1 MRQYHSLKQ
10 QKPDHLLL
18 FRLGDFYE
26 LFYEDAVVASR
37 DLEITLT
44 SRNKEKGEA
53 IPMCGVPAH
62 SVDGYINKLIIK
74 GHRLAIADQVEEAQQ
89 GKQLVRREITR
100 IITPGTTSDPKLLEA
115 GQNNY
120 LAAVAAKGDR
130 AGLAYVDISTGEFR
144 MTEIEASG
152 VDAALAEIGAKEV
165 LQASA
170 GPLFA
175 EDSSGSQS
183 GANYMRTEIES
194 WVFDVDYSQRT
205 LSSHFKLHS
214 LDGLGAAGHP
224 AAVAAAGAILHYLR
238 DTQRAA
244 LQHIEPPNY
253 YTQHNWMV
261 LDTVTVRHLELVEPL
276 FGGEAASTL
285 LRIIDKT
292 QTPMGKRLLRHW
304 LLRPSISREEIE
316 SRLDGVQELTRQ
328 TIRAAEIRQ
337 QLAKILDIERLLAKV
352 TLGSANPRDLVGLGS
367 SFKSLP
373 VLRTLISELLSSR
386 MLHLHEHFDEL
397 ADLCDT
403 ILLTLADEPPF
414 KLSEGGV
421 IREGIDAELDELRGI
436 RQNSRAYIAQI
447 ETRERERTGIHSLK
461 VRFNNVF
468 GFYIEVSKA
477 NLAAVPADYDRK
489 QTLVNAERFITP
501 ELKEYETKVLQAEEK
516 ILEREK
522 ARFEEVRA
530 AVAAEAQRIRS
541 SAATVA
547 ELDVLRGMA
556 QIATECDYVRP
567 VFNSGGV
574 IQIAAGRHPVV
585 ERLADT
591 YNSER
596 FIPNDVYL
604 NDSDHLLAVIT
615 GPNMGG
621 KSTYLRQTA
630 LIAILAQMG
639 SFVPASSAT
648 LPVID
653 RIFTRIGASDNLAMG
668 RSTFMVEMTETAEI
682 LNTATAKSLILLD
695 EIGRGTATFDGLA
708 IAWAV
713 VEHIHSR
720 TRAKT
725 LFATHY
731 HELTE
736 LAELLTGVANLHVSV
751 KESGDQ
757 IAFLR
762 KVEPGKAD
770 RSYGIEV
777 ARLAGLP
784 LDVVQRARAVLARH
798 EEKEYSVSEE
808 LASELPPSPVQTS
821 IFPDPTEHGIA
832 EELQALD
839 LNALRPIEALTLLEK
854 WAERLRREMG
864 PNAANE

>member
-130 AGLAYVDISTGEFR
+130 AGLAYVDISTGQFR

-757 IAFLR
+757 IVFLR

-784 LDVVQRARAVLARH
+784 LDVVERARAVLARH

>member
-44 SRNKEKGEA
+44 SRNKERGEA

-62 SVDGYINKLIIK
+62 SVDGYINKLIVK

-144 MTEIEASG
+144 MTEIDASA
-152 VDAALAEIGAKEV
+152 VDAALAEMGAKEV

-244 LQHIEPPNY
+244 LQHIEPPTY

-276 FGGEAASTL
+276 FGGEAGSTL

-292 QTPMGKRLLRHW
+292 QTAMGKRLLRQW

-328 TIRAAEIRQ
+328 TIRAAEIRE

-373 VLRTLISELLSSR
+373 VLRSLISELLSSR

-436 RQNSRAYIAQI
+436 CQNSRAYIAQI

-591 YNSER
+591 YNAER

-713 VEHIHSR
+713 VEHIHTR

-757 IAFLR
+757 IVFLR

-808 LASELPPSPVQTS
+808 LASESSPSPSQTS

-839 LNALRPIEALTLLEK
+839 LDSLRPIEALALLEK
-854 WAERLRREMG
+854 WAERLKQDKG
-864 PNAANE
+864 PGGTD

>member
-639 SFVPASSAT
+639 SFVPASSTT

>member
-44 SRNKEKGEA
+44 SRNKERGEA

-62 SVDGYINKLIIK
+62 SVDGYINKLIVK

-144 MTEIEASG
+144 MTEIDASA
-152 VDAALAEIGAKEV
+152 VDAALAEMGAKEV

-214 LDGLGAAGHP
+214 LDGLGAAGHL

-244 LQHIEPPNY
+244 LQHIEPPTY

-276 FGGEAASTL
+276 FGGEAGSTL

-292 QTPMGKRLLRHW
+292 QTAMGKRLLRQW

-328 TIRAAEIRQ
+328 TIRAAEIRE

-373 VLRTLISELLSSR
+373 VLRSLISELLSSR

-414 KLSEGGV
+414 KRSEGGV
-421 IREGIDAELDELRGI
+421 IRQGIDAELDELRGI
-436 RQNSRAYIAQI
+436 CQNSRAYIAQI

-477 NLAAVPADYDRK
+477 NLATVPADYDRK

-591 YNSER
+591 YNAER

-713 VEHIHSR
+713 VEHIHTR

-757 IAFLR
+757 IVFLR

-808 LASELPPSPVQTS
+808 LASESSPSPSQTS

-839 LNALRPIEALTLLEK
+839 LDSLRPIEALALLEK
-854 WAERLRREMG
+854 WAERLKQDKG
-864 PNAANE
+864 PGGTD

>member
-214 LDGLGAAGHP
+214 LDGLGAAGRP

-373 VLRTLISELLSSR
+373 VLRSLISELLSSR

-436 RQNSRAYIAQI
+436 CQNSRAYIAQI

-757 IAFLR
+757 IVFLR

-798 EEKEYSVSEE
+798 EEYSVSEE

>member
-757 IAFLR
+757 IVFLR

>member
-44 SRNKEKGEA
+44 SRNKERGEA

-62 SVDGYINKLIIK
+62 SVDAYINKLIVK

-144 MTEIEASG
+144 MTEIDASA
-152 VDAALAEIGAKEV
+152 VDAALAEMGAKEV

-214 LDGLGAAGHP
+214 LDGLGAAGRP
-224 AAVAAAGAILHYLR
+224 DAVAAAGAILHYLR

-244 LQHIEPPNY
+244 LQHIEPPTY
-253 YTQHNWMV
+253 YTPHNWMV

-276 FGGEAASTL
+276 FGGEAGSTL

-292 QTPMGKRLLRHW
+292 QTAMGKRLLRQW

-367 SFKSLP
+367 SLESLP
-373 VLRTLISELLSSR
+373 VLRSLISELLSSR
-386 MLHLHEHFDEL
+386 MIQLYEHFDEL

-403 ILLTLADEPPF
+403 ILLTLAVEPPL

-604 NDSDHLLAVIT
+604 NGSDHLLAVIT

-713 VEHIHSR
+713 VEHIHTR

-757 IAFLR
+757 IVFLR

-808 LASELPPSPVQTS
+808 LASESSPSPSQTS
-821 IFPDPTEHGIA
+821 IFPDPTEHSIA

-839 LNALRPIEALTLLEK
+839 LNALRPIEALALLEK
-854 WAERLRREMG
+854 WAQRLNTGKG
-864 PNAANE
+864 PEAGEE

>member
-62 SVDGYINKLIIK
+62 SVDGYINKLIVK

-144 MTEIEASG
+144 MTEIEASA
-152 VDAALAEIGAKEV
+152 VDAALAEMGATEV

-175 EDSSGSQS
+175 EDSLGSQS

-292 QTPMGKRLLRHW
+292 QTAMGKRLLRNW

-316 SRLDGVQELTRQ
+316 SRLDGVEELTKE

-337 QLAKILDIERLLAKV
+337 QLTKILDIERLLAKV

-367 SFKSLP
+367 SFQSLP
-373 VLRTLISELLSSR
+373 VLRSLISELLSSR
-386 MLHLHEHFDEL
+386 MLQLHEHFDEL
-397 ADLCDT
+397 ADLCDA

-567 VFNSGGV
+567 VFNSGGR
-574 IQIAAGRHPVV
+574 AR
-585 ERLADT
+585 RC
-591 YNSER
+591 
-596 FIPNDVYL
+596 
-604 NDSDHLLAVIT
+604 
-615 GPNMGG
+615 GP
-621 KSTYLRQTA
+621 
-630 LIAILAQMG
+630 
-639 SFVPASSAT
+639 
-648 LPVID
+648 
-653 RIFTRIGASDNLAMG
+653 
-668 RSTFMVEMTETAEI
+668 
-682 LNTATAKSLILLD
+682 
-695 EIGRGTATFDGLA
+695 ATFT
-708 IAWAV
+708 WV
-713 VEHIHSR
+713 
-720 TRAKT
+720 
-725 LFATHY
+725 
-731 HELTE
+731 
-736 LAELLTGVANLHVSV
+736 
-751 KESGDQ
+751 
-757 IAFLR
+757 AFLR
-762 KVEPGKAD
+762 P
-770 RSYGIEV
+770 
-777 ARLAGLP
+777 
-784 LDVVQRARAVLARH
+784 VLLGP
-798 EEKEYSVSEE
+798 VSG
-808 LASELPPSPVQTS
+808 S
-821 IFPDPTEHGIA
+821 IFY
-832 EELQALD
+832 
-839 LNALRPIEALTLLEK
+839 
-854 WAERLRREMG
+854 
-864 PNAANE
+864 